1 MGDDTAVRYTNTVLY
16 DDEFNKIVGDVLLHQ
31 DGSWSESKGDEDV
44 VEEIDGSQRVLTRSL
59 QNWHT
64 HLAMQ
69 LNARDFS
76 DGYPLHRWLNE
87 AIFPTEARI
96 TPEYVRVGTSAAAAE
111 MIRTGST
118 FAADMYFFPAITG
131 EVLTNAGLRGLIGGP
146 VSDAA
151 LPSHDDAESAL
162 TELDHLLA
170 QNKQEDLVQYAI
182 ATHSVYLCSQET
194 LQRASDLAQRR
205 NGRLH
210 IHVSETRKE
219 VADCKES
226 NGLYPVEY
234 LDSIDFIQPGTIF
247 AHASW
252 VKKNEI
258 RMMAEHNVTAVH
270 CPSSNMKLACGGTL
284 SFPPYRDAGVDVR
297 IGTDGAASS
306 GNGLNLL
313 HEARL
318 ASLVQRHDHW
328 DSTLLPAQDIFKM
341 ATKGSQDWVAWDLDD
356 IRMRPLGRS
365 NNRHLANLIY
375 NGGECLDVWV
385 NGRALRKNGVTLSL
399 DEKSIIAE
407 LDHAVESYYE
417 GVE

>member
-31 DGSWSESKGDEDV
+31 DGSWSESRGDEDV

-118 FAADMYFFPAITG
+118 FAADMYFFPAVTG

-162 TELDHLLA
+162 TELDQLLA

-205 NGRLH
+205 SGRLH

-219 VADCKES
+219 VADCKEA

-234 LDSIDFIQPGTIF
+234 LDAIDFIQPGTIF

-258 RMMAEHNVTAVH
+258 RMMAEQNVTAVH

-328 DSTLLPAQDIFKM
+328 DSTLLPAQEIFKM

-385 NGRALRKNGVTLSL
+385 NGRALRKDGVTLSL
-399 DEKSIIAE
+399 DEKNIIAE

>member
-118 FAADMYFFPAITG
+118 FAADMYFFPAVTG

-162 TELDHLLA
+162 TELDQLLA
-170 QNKQEDLVQYAI
+170 QNKQEDLVQFAI

-328 DSTLLPAQDIFKM
+328 DSTLLPAQHIFKM

-399 DEKSIIAE
+399 DEKNIIAE

>member
-16 DDEFNKIVGDVLLHQ
+16 DDNFNKIIGNVLLHK
-31 DGSWSESKGDEDV
+31 DGSWSASNGDEDV
-44 VEEIDGSQRVLTRSL
+44 VEEIDGSNRVITRSL

-96 TPEYVRVGTSAAAAE
+96 TPDYVRVGTSAAAAE

-118 FAADMYFFPAITG
+118 FAADMYFFPAVTG
-131 EVLTNAGLRGLIGGP
+131 DVLTNAGLRGLIGGP

-162 TELDHLLA
+162 AELDQLLS
-170 QNKQEDLVQYAI
+170 QNNQEDLVQYAI

-194 LQRASDLAQRR
+194 LQRASELAERR
-205 NGRLH
+205 KGRLH

-219 VADCKES
+219 VADCKEK
-226 NGLYPVEY
+226 NGMYPVEY
-234 LDSIDFIQPGTIF
+234 LNSIDFIQPGTIF

-258 RMMAEHNVTAVH
+258 RMMAEQNVTAVH

-328 DSTLLPAQDIFKM
+328 DSTILPAQDIFQI
-341 ATKGSQDWVAWDLDD
+341 ATKGSKDWVAWNLDD

-375 NGGECLDVWV
+375 NGGDCLDVWV
-385 NGRALRKNGVTLSL
+385 DGQALRKDGVTQTL
-399 DEKSIIAE
+399 DERKIIEE
-407 LDHAVESYYE
+407 LDEAVHSYYD

>member
-16 DDEFNKIVGDVLLHQ
+16 DDNFNKIIGNVLLHK
-31 DGSWSESKGDEDV
+31 DGSWSASNGDEDV
-44 VEEIDGSQRVLTRSL
+44 VEEIDGSNRVLTRSL

-96 TPEYVRVGTSAAAAE
+96 TPDYVRVGTSAAAAE

-118 FAADMYFFPAITG
+118 FAADMYFFPAVTG
-131 EVLTNAGLRGLIGGP
+131 EVLTTAGLRGLIGGP

-151 LPSHDDAESAL
+151 LPSHDDAKSAL
-162 TELDHLLA
+162 AELDLLLS
-170 QNKQEDLVQYAI
+170 QNNKEDLVQYAI

-194 LQRASDLAQRR
+194 LQRASELAERR

-219 VADCKES
+219 VADCKEK
-226 NGLYPVEY
+226 NGMYPVEY
-234 LDSIDFIQPGTIF
+234 LNSIDFIQPGTIF

-258 RMMAEHNVTAVH
+258 RMMAEQNVTAVH

-284 SFPPYRDAGVDVR
+284 SYPPYRDAGVDVR

-328 DSTLLPAQDIFKM
+328 DSTILPAQDIFQI
-341 ATKGSQDWVAWDLDD
+341 ATKGSKDWVAWNLDD

-375 NGGECLDVWV
+375 NGGDCLDVWV
-385 NGRALRKNGVTLSL
+385 DGQALRKDGVTQTL
-399 DEKSIIAE
+399 DERKIIEE
-407 LDHAVESYYE
+407 LDEAVHSYYE

>member
-16 DDEFNKIVGDVLLHQ
+16 DDNFNKIIGNVLLHK
-31 DGSWSESKGDEDV
+31 DGSWSASNGDEDV
-44 VEEIDGSQRVLTRSL
+44 VEEIDGSNRVLTRSL

-96 TPEYVRVGTSAAAAE
+96 TPDYVRVGTSAAAAE

-118 FAADMYFFPAITG
+118 FAADMYFFPAVTG
-131 EVLTNAGLRGLIGGP
+131 EVLTSAGLRGLIGGP

-151 LPSHDDAESAL
+151 LPSHDDAKSAL
-162 TELDHLLA
+162 AELDLLLS
-170 QNKQEDLVQYAI
+170 QNNKEDLVQYAI

-194 LQRASDLAQRR
+194 LQRASELAERR

-219 VADCKES
+219 VADCKEK
-226 NGLYPVEY
+226 NGMYPVEY
-234 LDSIDFIQPGTIF
+234 LNSIDFIQPGTIF

-258 RMMAEHNVTAVH
+258 RMMAEQNVTAVH

-284 SFPPYRDAGVDVR
+284 SYPPYRDAGVDVR

-328 DSTLLPAQDIFKM
+328 DSTILPAQDIFQI
-341 ATKGSQDWVAWDLDD
+341 ATKGSKDWVAWNLDD

-375 NGGECLDVWV
+375 NGGDCLDVWV
-385 NGRALRKNGVTLSL
+385 DGQALRKDGVTQTL
-399 DEKSIIAE
+399 DERKIIEE
-407 LDHAVESYYE
+407 LDEAVHSYYE

>member
-16 DDEFNKIVGDVLLHQ
+16 DDDFNKIVGDVLLHQ

-44 VEEIDGSQRVLTRSL
+44 IEVIDGSQRVLTRSL

-96 TPEYVRVGTSAAAAE
+96 TPEYVRVGTNAAAAE
-111 MIRTGST
+111 LIRTGST
-118 FAADMYFFPAITG
+118 FAADMYFFPAVTG

-162 TELDHLLA
+162 TELDQLLA

-219 VADCKES
+219 VADCKEA
-226 NGLYPVEY
+226 NGLYPV
-234 LDSIDFIQPGTIF
+234 DFIQPGTIF

-258 RMMAEHNVTAVH
+258 RMMAEQNVTAVH

-284 SFPPYRDAGVDVR
+284 SVPPYRDAGVDVR

-385 NGRALRKNGVTLSL
+385 NGRALRKDGVTLSL
-399 DEKSIIAE
+399 DEKNIIAE